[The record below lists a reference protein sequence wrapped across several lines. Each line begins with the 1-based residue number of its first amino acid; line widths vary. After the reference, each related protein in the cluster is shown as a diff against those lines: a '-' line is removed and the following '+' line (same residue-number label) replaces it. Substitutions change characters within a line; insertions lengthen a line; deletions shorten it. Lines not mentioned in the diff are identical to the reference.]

1 MRDATADELALIADF
16 KKNIVAAKA
25 DIDKLKVLARAAN
38 DAPVMIALGHVYADL
53 DKAHQQAAREAMGVF
68 SNATPIIMGPGR

>member
-1 MRDATADELALIADF
+1 MREATSEELAIMADF
-16 KKNIVAAKA
+16 KKNIVGAKA
-25 DIDKLKVLARAAN
+25 DIDRMKVLARVAN
-38 DAPVMIALGHVYADL
+38 DAAVLVALGHVYADL